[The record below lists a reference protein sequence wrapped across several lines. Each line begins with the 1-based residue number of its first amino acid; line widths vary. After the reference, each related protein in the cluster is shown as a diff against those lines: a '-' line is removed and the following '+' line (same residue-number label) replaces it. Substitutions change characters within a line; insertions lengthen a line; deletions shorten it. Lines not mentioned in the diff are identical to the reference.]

1 MLSLVAFDYA
11 TASEFNRHSIFAWLA
26 GMTDLEQV
34 GFPILEFD
42 SADAIIEPAARQQ
55 RLDVPVAAVACFFP
69 PLIDELVATHS
80 GVVVASL
87 PSLRPLQVIQWNGV
101 PLAIFYPG
109 MGSGLSAVVLDRV
122 IAMGCTSIVACG
134 GAGALVDLPLGQVVI
149 PSSAVRDE
157 GASYHYLAPAREV
170 DTAPKV
176 LEILKAVAFDQ
187 GEPVIVGKTWTTDG
201 FFRTTRSKLDQRVS
215 EGCITVEMEVASLL
229 AVAER
234 RGIDFGQY
242 LYAGDN
248 LAGTEWDHR
257 DWTQAVAAQKRVFNL
272 AAGAAL
278 KLTHDLSDF

>member
-1 MLSLVAFDYA
+1 
-11 TASEFNRHSIFAWLA
+11 
-26 GMTDLEQV
+26 MTDFGRA

-42 SADAIIEPAARQQ
+42 SADAIIEPSTRQQ

-69 PLIDELVATHS
+69 PLIDELVAAYG
-80 GVVVASL
+80 GVAVASL
-87 PSLRPLQVIQWNGV
+87 PSLRPLHVIQWNGQ

-134 GAGALVDLPLGQVVI
+134 GAGALVDLPMGQVVI

-170 DTAPKV
+170 NAVPKV
-176 LEILKAVAFDQ
+176 LGILKETALGQ
-187 GEPVIVGKTWTTDG
+187 GGPVIVGKTWTTDG

-215 EGCITVEMEVASLL
+215 EGCITIEMEVASLL
-229 AVAER
+229 AVAEK
-234 RGIDFGQY
+234 RGANFGQY

-248 LAGTEWDHR
+248 LAGVDWDHR
-257 DWTQAVAAQKRVFNL
+257 EWTQAVLVQRRVFELAAEAALNL
-272 AAGAAL
+272 AIEMPA
-278 KLTHDLSDF
+278 S

>member
-1 MLSLVAFDYA
+1 MVAFDYA
-11 TASEFNRHSIFAWLA
+11 KACEFNLNWVSWKLVAV
-26 GMTDLEQV
+26 TDFERA

-42 SADAIIEPAARQQ
+42 SAEAIIEPVTRQG
-55 RLDVPVAAVACFFP
+55 RLDVPFAAVACFVP
-69 PLIDELVATHS
+69 PLIDELVSTHG
-80 GVVVASL
+80 GVTVANL
-87 PSLRPLQVIQWNGV
+87 PSLLPLQVIQWKGQ

-134 GAGALVDLPLGQVVI
+134 GAGALVDLPMGQVVI

-170 DTAPKV
+170 NTVPKV
-176 LEILKAVAFDQ
+176 LEVLEATALRQ
-187 GEPVIVGKTWTTDG
+187 GEPIIVGKTWTTDG
-201 FFRTTRSKLDQRVS
+201 FFRTTRGKLDQRVA

-234 RGIDFGQY
+234 RGVDFGQY

-248 LAGTEWDHR
+248 LAGAEWDHR
-257 DWTQAVAAQKRVFNL
+257 GWTQAAEAQRKVFEL
-272 AAGAAL
+272 AAEAAL
-278 KLTHDLSDF
+278 ILAH

>member
-1 MLSLVAFDYA
+1 
-11 TASEFNRHSIFAWLA
+11 
-26 GMTDLEQV
+26 MTDFGRA

-42 SADAIIEPAARQQ
+42 SAEAIIEPVARQQ

-69 PLIDELVATHS
+69 PLIDELMATHG
-80 GVVVASL
+80 GVTVASL
-87 PSLRPLQVIQWNGV
+87 PSLRPLQVIQWNGQ

-122 IAMGCTSIVACG
+122 IAMGCTSIIACG
-134 GAGALVDLPLGQVVI
+134 GAGALVDMPMGHIVI

-170 DTAPKV
+170 STTSKV
-176 LEILKAVAFDQ
+176 LEMLKAVALRQ
-187 GEPVIVGKTWTTDG
+187 EEPFCVGKTWTTDG
-201 FFRTTRSKLDQRVS
+201 FFRTTRSKLDQRVA

-234 RGIDFGQY
+234 RGVDFGQY

-248 LAGTEWDHR
+248 LVGAEWDHR
-257 DWTQAVAAQKRVFNL
+257 EWTQAVSAQRRVFEL
-272 AAGAAL
+272 AAEAAL
-278 KLTHDLSDF
+278 SLTHGLSAF

>member
-1 MLSLVAFDYA
+1 
-11 TASEFNRHSIFAWLA
+11 
-26 GMTDLEQV
+26 MTDLEPT

-42 SADAIIEPAARQQ
+42 SAEAIIEPGTRQQ
-55 RLDVPVAAVACFFP
+55 RLDIPVVAVACFFP
-69 PLIDELVATHS
+69 PLIDELVASHG
-80 GVVVASL
+80 GVTVASL
-87 PSLRPLQVIQWNGV
+87 PSLRPLHVIQWNGQ

-122 IAMGCTSIVACG
+122 IAMGCTSIIACG
-134 GAGALVDLPLGQVVI
+134 GAGALVDIPMGHVVI

-170 DTAPKV
+170 STTPKV
-176 LEILKAVAFDQ
+176 LEILKAVASKHA
-187 GEPVIVGKTWTTDG
+187 EPFSVGKTWTTDG
-201 FFRTTRSKLDQRVS
+201 FFRTTRSKLDQRVT

-248 LAGTEWDHR
+248 LAGVEWDHR
-257 DWTQAVAAQKRVFNL
+257 DWTQAVTAQRRLFEL
-272 AAGAAL
+272 AAEAAL
-278 KLTHDLSDF
+278 YLPQQLR